1 MLTEIFNEEL
11 LTSAQIKKPHLR
23 GQYSADLC
31 HLIAVFSDNQI
42 TTEQAIST
50 YSFGRPFERRR
61 LHRNPGRHFFT
72 ENGLSFFSLCTN
84 QRWVNCEKKMND
96 SNQTS
101 VSSQFCGAD
110 TSSVTQV
117 IEVSLYVIVML
128 VSLIGNAL
136 IFAVVFKNRRMRT
149 PVNFFVVNMSAA
161 DILITVFYMPRMIS
175 RIFLGSEWG
184 ISGGLGHFL
193 CKIGPFTQELS
204 ASVSVLTLILM
215 AVDRFFAVL
224 FPLKR
229 VFTNT
234 VAYTSIA
241 VVWLTAMAVRSP
253 MFYGLHFIQRED
265 GKTFCVLRL
274 DSEVAFNV
282 YLKFAFVLFYVIP
295 LFLIVVLYSAVLVSL
310 KKRKPVGVDLTNI
323 QRKYKD
329 RLKRTR
335 KVMNMLFTIVF
346 VFAVCWCLH
355 FFLPILSVRFGA
367 RVCKLIFPAFFLGH
381 ASSAVN
387 PCIYLIYIENYRR
400 GFCAILNPLYRRC
413 FARVTSNSR
422 VMPQDCSDV
431 MGRRKDSN
439 NLSLTLGTLDYER
452 TVRPRAIEPLSV
464 VGT

>member
-1 MLTEIFNEEL
+1 MKESNP
-11 LTSAQIKKPHLR
+11 TSI
-23 GQYSADLC
+23 SA
-31 HLIAVFSDNQI
+31 
-42 TTEQAIST
+42 
-50 YSFGRPFERRR
+50 R
-61 LHRNPGRHFFT
+61 
-72 ENGLSFFSLCTN
+72 
-84 QRWVNCEKKMND
+84 
-96 SNQTS
+96 
-101 VSSQFCGAD
+101 FCGAD
-110 TSSVTQV
+110 ATSVTQA

-161 DILITVFYMPRMIS
+161 DLLITVFYMPRMIS

-184 ISGGLGHFL
+184 INGGLGHFL
-193 CKIGPFTQELS
+193 CKVAPFTQELS

-229 VFTNT
+229 IFTNT
-234 VAYTSIA
+234 VAYVCIA
-241 VVWLTAMAVRSP
+241 SVWLTAMAVRSP
-253 MFYGLHFIQRED
+253 MFYGLRFIQRKD
-265 GKTFCVLRL
+265 GKTFCALRL
-274 DSEVAFNV
+274 DSEVAFDI
-282 YLKFAFVLFYVIP
+282 YLKFAFVLFYIIP

-355 FFLPILSVRFGA
+355 FFLPILTVRLGTK
-367 RVCKLIFPAFFLGH
+367 VCKLIFPAFFLGH
-381 ASSAVN
+381 ASSAIN

-400 GFCAILNPLYRRC
+400 GVYAILNPLYRRW
-413 FARVTSNSR
+413 FACVALNSR

-431 MGRRKDSN
+431 AGRRRDSN
-439 NLSLTLGTLDYER
+439 NLSLTLGTLDCER
-452 TVRPRAIEPLSV
+452 TVRPRAVEPLPV